1 MKKLLLYTMV
11 FSLFVSITSCEKEK
25 SKKVENKTEVESYI
39 IDSKNSVINWTAYKT
54 TDKIPVKGVFEEV
67 NIVGN
72 KSAPNKED
80 LLKGLEFEIPVGSI
94 NSNDSIRDFKLVKF
108 FFEVMENT
116 ISLKGKFTS
125 LENGKGI
132 VELSMNGISND
143 LPFRYEIK
151 EDHILIR
158 SVLNLDNWKAQLA
171 IESLNKVCNE
181 KHKAADGI
189 SKTWS
194 DVGIL
199 IQVKTKVNK

>member
-1 MKKLLLYTMV
+1 MKKLLFYTMV
-11 FSLFVSITSCEKEK
+11 FSLFASILSCEKEK
-25 SKKVENKTEVESYI
+25 SKKVEDKAVVERYI
-39 IDSKNSVINWTAYKT
+39 VDSKNSVINWTAYKT

-67 NIVGN
+67 NISENNPV
-72 KSAPNKED
+72 SNKED

-108 FFEVMENT
+108 FFGVMENT

-125 LENGKGI
+125 VENGKGI
-132 VELSMNGISND
+132 VNISMNGISSD
-143 LPFRYEIK
+143 LPFSYDIK
-151 EDHILIR
+151 DGDILIK
-158 SVLNLDNWKAQLA
+158 SVIDLDNWKAQLA

-194 DVGIL
+194 EVAIL
-199 IQVKTKVNK
+199 VQVKTKLSK